1 MSYKFIIM
9 DIKVVSL
16 YSLRKIEAM
25 VYAMADKFLDIG
37 DLEKLKEEI
46 KMTRL
51 GEMLEE
57 DVEEIRQVI
66 AELL

>member
-1 MSYKFIIM
+1 M